1 METMYDT
8 LLQLPLFQGLGLKDF
23 TAILGKVRFH
33 FSKYKEGEVI
43 IKKGDICSDLTFLLK
58 GEVMSD
64 SRDNENLYCYSEFF
78 QAPYIIE
85 PHSLFGMTTQYVSS
99 YIAKSDVNIITIDK
113 AYILTELCKYDIF
126 LLNYM
131 NIVTNR
137 SQILYDRL
145 WKSNTGNLISKIIYF
160 MLSRS
165 EKLTGKKVLKIKMD
179 DFAHIL
185 GDTRLSVSK
194 SLNEL
199 QDNGLLNLRRRVIEI
214 PEIALLNGYC
224 K

>member
-33 FSKYKEGEVI
+33 FSKYKEGETI
-43 IKKGDICSDLTFLLK
+43 IKKGDDCSDLTFLLK
-58 GEVMSD
+58 GEVLSE
-64 SRDNENLYCYSEFF
+64 SKDNEGLYCYSEYF

-85 PHSLFGMTTQYVSS
+85 PQSLFGMTTRYVSS

-113 AYILTELCKYDIF
+113 TYILTELCKYDIF
-126 LLNYM
+126 LLNYI

-137 SQILYDRL
+137 SQILYDRI
-145 WKSNTGNLISKIIYF
+145 WKDNAGNLISKIAYF
-160 MLSRS
+160 VLSRS
-165 EKLTGKKVLKIKMD
+165 EKLTGEKILKIKMD

-194 SLNEL
+194 ALNEL
-199 QDNGLLNLRRRVIEI
+199 QDKGLLILRRRVIDI
-214 PEIALLNGYC
+214 PEISLLSEYC